1 MLPVKYLLNY
11 DRVMAM
17 TERDLCEARYI
28 DAERV
33 EAVLCSLIDRGAA
46 EDIANVFRVLADP
59 TRVAIIH
66 ALSFAELCNCDLAS
80 VLNISESAC
89 SHQMR
94 ELRLMKLVSAE
105 KRGRMVYY
113 RLSDTHIRHIFED
126 TLRHV
131 REGADAP

>member
-1 MLPVKYLLNY
+1 MKHLLNY
-11 DRVMAM
+11 DTVMAV
-17 TERDLCEARYI
+17 TARDLCEVRYI

-33 EAVLCSLIDRGAA
+33 EAVLCSLIDRAAA
-46 EDIANVFRVLADP
+46 EDVANVFRVLADP

-80 VLNISESAC
+80 VLRISESAV

-113 RLSDTHIRHIFED
+113 RLADTHIRHIFED

-131 REGADAP
+131 REGRP